1 MKTENKTKIV
11 ATIGPATDS
20 LSKMKELLLAGVDV
34 FRFNTKHATV
44 EWHNEKIKIAQK
56 AALLTKKRVGIMI
69 DLQGGEVR
77 VETREGKELML
88 RKKENLFIGHSW
100 CCQRAMI
107 TITDA
112 YFFKK
117 LKIGDNFLINDGE
130 IELVVV
136 KKEVDLITAEI
147 LDGGLLKNRASANF
161 PSLKK
166 NISSLIKRDLAHLDA
181 AAKNNITF
189 VALSFISSAEEIKIL
204 KKEMEK
210 RKIKALTVAKIEN
223 QSAIDNIDEIIESA
237 DNVMIARGDLG
248 IEVPIEQ
255 LAFWQKEIIKKC
267 RKRRKPVIVAT
278 QMLYSMTNNPRPTRA
293 EAIDVA
299 NAVLDGTDAVLLS
312 EETAIGQYPLK
323 SVLEIARILEFNEK
337 NAHFEEM
344 EGVLFSSAEFVI
356 GAIAKK
362 MEKKDILV
370 KLKIKKAIVFT
381 ESGYTARILSAF
393 RPKIRI
399 EAFTNNKETAETL
412 SLSYGVN
419 THYRQIDFQGKTLE
433 EIVGSLK
440 KVKFLSKGEVVAV
453 FHGRSEKNPDLLN
466 LFSLIKI

>member
-1 MKTENKTKIV
+1 MKIESKTKII

-34 FRFNTKHATV
+34 FRFNTKHATT
-44 EWHNEKIKIAQK
+44 EWHNERIKRAQR
-56 AALLTKKRVGIMI
+56 AAILTKKRVGIMI
-69 DLQGGEVR
+69 DLQGGEIR
-77 VETREGKELML
+77 IETRGGEEIFL
-88 RKKENLFIGHSW
+88 KKNENLLIGQSL
-100 CCQRAMI
+100 CSQEAMI
-107 TITDA
+107 TLSDVRL
-112 YFFKK
+112 FKK
-117 LKIGDNFLINDGE
+117 IKVGDIFLISDGA
-130 IELVVV
+130 IELKVV
-136 KKEVDLITAEI
+136 KKEADLITAKVI
-147 LDGGLLKNRASANF
+147 DGGVVKNRASANF
-161 PSLKK
+161 PGFKSSL
-166 NISSLIKRDLAHLDA
+166 SSLIKRDLDHLEA
-181 AAKNNITF
+181 AAKNNVTF
-189 VALSFISSAEEIKIL
+189 IALSFVSSAEEIRIL
-204 KKEMEK
+204 KKEMIK
-210 RKIKALTVAKIEN
+210 RKFKALTVAKIEN
-223 QSAIDNIDEIIESA
+223 QSALENIDEIIKEA

-267 RKRRKPVIVAT
+267 RRNRKPVIVAT
-278 QMLYSMTNNPRPTRA
+278 QMLYSMTDNPRPTRA

-312 EETAIGQYPLK
+312 EETAIGQYPRE
-323 SVLEIARILEFNEK
+323 SVLEMAKILEFNEK

-344 EGVLFSSAEFVI
+344 EEAFINPAEFVI

-370 KLKIKKAIVFT
+370 KLKIKKVIVFT
-381 ESGYTARILSAF
+381 ESGYTARILSAL
-393 RPKIRI
+393 RPKIRM
-399 EAFTNNKETAETL
+399 ETFTNNQVTADTL

-419 THYRQIDFQGKTLE
+419 IHYRQIDFQGKTLE
-433 EIVGSLK
+433 EIVENLK